1 MSPYLK
7 DKTRGDESESGD
19 EVWSCGN
26 IIGCIYAGKRYI
38 WESIVVTAARVI
50 LLRPRECTNGILL
63 LFFV

>member
-1 MSPYLK
+1 MLPRLK
-7 DKTRGDESESGD
+7 DKLRGNESETGDEGWRCGD
-19 EVWSCGN
+19 
-26 IIGCIYAGKRYI
+26 IIDCIYAGEGYI